1 MLALVM
7 VRPIISVSLM
17 TAEIRHVDPVRSR
30 LTSLEAAMTL
40 LRLSGAIYPPG
51 LWLKSSKLP
60 EISEE
65 GIMESWNLRSGLS
78 NWAWR
83 TIEEL
88 KDDCKWSIN

>member
-7 VRPIISVSLM
+7 VCLYATIFMLMAKDRPV
-17 TAEIRHVDPVRSR
+17 EPVRSR
-30 LTSLEAAMTL
+30 LTSLEAALTL

-51 LWLKSSKLP
+51 LWLTVSKLP
-60 EISEE
+60 ETLDED
-65 GIMESWNLRSGLS
+65 IMESWILRSGLS

-88 KDDCKWSIN
+88 KDDCEWRG